1 MVKSILIVEDN
12 QNNAELLE
20 DILSVRGYNVTIV
33 TRGEDALESVEKIK
47 PNLILM
53 DIQLPGID
61 GYEITRRL
69 KKDPFNKDIIIIAV
83 TAYALKGDEM
93 KALRA
98 GCDDYVSKPINT
110 RELPEMVERYIGPA
124 D

>member
-1 MVKSILIVEDN
+1 MVKSILVVEDN

-20 DILSVRGYNVTIV
+20 DILGVRGYVVNIV
-33 TRGEDALESVEKIK
+33 TRGEDALDAVSKMR

-69 KKDPFNKDIIIIAV
+69 KKNPDTADIPVIAV

-110 RELPEMVERYIGPA
+110 RDLPEIVEKYIGPA

>member
-1 MVKSILIVEDN
+1 MVKSVLIVEDN

-33 TRGEDALESVEKIK
+33 TRGEDALESVEKMK
-47 PNLILM
+47 PDLILM

-69 KKDPFNKDIIIIAV
+69 KKDPFTKDIIIIAV

>member
-1 MVKSILIVEDN
+1 MVKTVLIVEDN

-20 DILSVRGYNVTIV
+20 DILSVRGYNVNIV
-33 TRGEDALESVEKIK
+33 TRGEDALESVEKMK
-47 PNLILM
+47 PDLILM

-69 KKDPFNKDIIIIAV
+69 KKDPFTKDIIIIAV

-98 GCDDYVSKPINT
+98 GCDDYMSKPINT

>member
-1 MVKSILIVEDN
+1 MVKTVLIVEDN

-20 DILSVRGYNVTIV
+20 DILSVRGYNVNIV
-33 TRGEDALESVEKIK
+33 TRGEEALESVEKMK
-47 PNLILM
+47 PELILM

-69 KKDPFNKDIIIIAV
+69 KNDPFTKDIIIIAV

-98 GCDDYVSKPINT
+98 GCDDYMSKPINT

>member
-1 MVKSILIVEDN
+1 MVKTVLIVEDN

-20 DILSVRGYNVTIV
+20 DILSVRGYNVNVV
-33 TRGEDALESVEKIK
+33 TRGEEALESVEKMK
-47 PNLILM
+47 PDLILM

-69 KKDPFNKDIIIIAV
+69 KKDPFTKDIIIIAV

-98 GCDDYVSKPINT
+98 GCDDYMSKPINT

>member
-1 MVKSILIVEDN
+1 M
-12 QNNAELLE
+12 
-20 DILSVRGYNVTIV
+20 
-33 TRGEDALESVEKIK
+33 
-47 PNLILM
+47 
-53 DIQLPGID
+53 
-61 GYEITRRL
+61 
-69 KKDPFNKDIIIIAV
+69 KKDPFTKDIIIIAV